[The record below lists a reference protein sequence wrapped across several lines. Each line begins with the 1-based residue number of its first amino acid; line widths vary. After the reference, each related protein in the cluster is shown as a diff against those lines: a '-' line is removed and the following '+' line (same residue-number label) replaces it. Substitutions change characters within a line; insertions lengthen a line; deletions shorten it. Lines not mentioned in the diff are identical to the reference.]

1 MKKTLPK
8 IFIKISK
15 TCIGGTKGELF
26 WDVLKRLQNN
36 NFEKKN
42 LNETLPSAQSA
53 MNHYK
58 DIIRRSLT
66 RDINGVGKEIDSSV
80 FEKLSTTI
88 TLDQIKKAIQSL
100 KSKKA
105 PGINGITNE
114 IIKHSGKLLM
124 KNIQEL
130 FNQTFNSGYL
140 IQRLRIKIWFFQYIK
155 QAKKIISIIIGVTNF
170 NQL

>member
-53 MNHYK
+53 INHYK

-66 RDINGVGKEIDSSV
+66 RDISEVGKEIDSSV

-105 PGINGITNE
+105 PGIIGITNE
-114 IIKHSGKLLM
+114 II
-124 KNIQEL
+124 
-130 FNQTFNSGYL
+130 
-140 IQRLRIKIWFFQYIK
+140 
-155 QAKKIISIIIGVTNF
+155 
-170 NQL
+170 